1 MTRQPTP
8 TVEPTPHYVQGRTLA
23 MRAETPII
31 QDAVH
36 YVGLDTT
43 GKQHNWAIDPVNS
56 GTKIAVVEVTIINAT
71 SGSVH
76 LVVDR
81 DAAELWLRDVS
92 EGVKPV
98 NVIDR
103 AIPTDSY
110 NPGLN
115 FAGFIPI
122 WGSLTLNSNE
132 QIHGYMVFEVPEGA
146 TPREF
151 RSPTSCPSV
160 TSSLRVT
167 CKRKYY
173 GILRAIRGRRPIR
186 FASPP
191 TGWASESPPD
201 VPFYSSVRR
210 VPRLFSLFWLGLP
223 DRPKSARLR
232 VHREIAI
239 RGLPR
244 ASFPLSI
251 HRCSLH
257 ATSSQ
262 VRGVGQTE

>member
-1 MTRQPTP
+1 MVVGINRAKWGQWPDPVLWRGFAVSTRTVLELLPDLERGKVTRQPTP

-43 GKQHNWAIDPVNS
+43 DRQHNWAIEPVNS
-56 GTKIAVVEVTIINAT
+56 GTDIAVVEVTIINAT

-146 TPREF
+146 TPSEF
-151 RSPTSCPSV
+151 
-160 TSSLRVT
+160 L
-167 CKRKYY
+167 
-173 GILRAIRGRRPIR
+173 
-186 FASPP
+186 
-191 TGWASESPPD
+191 W
-201 VPFYSSVRR
+201 
-210 VPRLFSLFWLGLP
+210 
-223 DRPKSARLR
+223 
-232 VHREIAI
+232 
-239 RGLPR
+239 R
-244 ASFPLSI
+244 ASDIMSV
-251 HRCSLH
+251 SY
-257 ATSSQ
+257 
-262 VRGVGQTE
+262 